1 MFMPSHVTLLST
13 EIWSRKDPYW
23 QSPESGVW
31 RPFWIRTKF
40 YLTCI
45 KVLSQIINV
54 PNMNEIHSFMSENGP
69 QNGSHML
76 SIWKTKSATW
86 RPSWTKISK
95 RCYLHQWATIDNVHA
110 WPYPG
115 HIIKYWDLAAE
126 RSILTK
132 SKISRRAAILDQTKI
147 LLDMH
152 QGPIIGHNCM
162 NCARYEWNLF
172 IHVLELAAE
181 WKSLTD
187 GRRTTDGHHVHHNSS
202 QVS

>member
-1 MFMPSHVTLLST
+1 
-13 EIWSRKDPYW
+13 
-23 QSPESGVW
+23 
-31 RPFWIRTKF
+31 
-40 YLTCI
+40 
-45 KVLSQIINV
+45 
-54 PNMNEIHSFMSENGP
+54 MNEIHSFMSENSP
-69 QNGSHML
+69 QNGFLML
-76 SIWKTKSATW
+76 SIWKMKLATW
-86 RPSWTKISK
+86 PPSWTKNSK
-95 RCYLHQWATIDNVHA
+95 WGYMRQWVTIDNIYA
-110 WPYPG
+110 WQCPG
-115 HIIKYWDLAAE
+115 DLIKYWDLTAE
-126 RSILTK
+126 KSILTK
-132 SKISRRAAILDQTKI
+132 YKIGCTAAILDQTKI